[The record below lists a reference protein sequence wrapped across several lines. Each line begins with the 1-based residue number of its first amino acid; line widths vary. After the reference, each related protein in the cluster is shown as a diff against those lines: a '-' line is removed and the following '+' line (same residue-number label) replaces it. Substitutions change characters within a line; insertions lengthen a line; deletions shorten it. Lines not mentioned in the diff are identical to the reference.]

1 MKDIDS
7 LIQMIPKLEVMD
19 FIGVAR
25 ILRVDL
31 VKTDEEGKVVARDFT
46 EVLDDTLRAFK
57 ATGRQKRRDIMRIV
71 KQAYA
76 DNTKN
81 SKANRD

>member
-81 SKANRD
+81 SKANRN